1 MKLFLLGVAVGLS
14 PVVVF
19 VIWAAIAIGREG
31 PYTQQFVARD
41 EQEHVR

>member
-19 VIWAAIAIGREG
+19 VVWAAIAIAREG
-31 PYTQQFVARD
+31 PYTQQFVSR
-41 EQEHVR
+41 EQRLRS